1 MALRGKKACPAPSN
15 PDRPN
20 NLRDLAG
27 RLGIPY
33 DRARKLQQDRLSI
46 HTDGTYDIREAMEFD
61 RARRART
68 PGLESEAARTWN
80 DRLKKA
86 PALQAERDLAIS
98 LNLWIDIEGETILE
112 DAPRAD

>member
-33 DRARKLQQDRLSI
+33 DRARKLRQDGLSI
-46 HTDGTYDIREAMEFD
+46 QPDGTYDLVEARAFD
-61 RARRART
+61 RARRARS
-68 PGLESEAARTWN
+68 PGLETEGARTWN
-80 DRLKKA
+80 DRFKKA
-86 PALQAERDLAIS
+86 KALQAERDLAVS
-98 LNLWIDIEGETILE
+98 L
-112 DAPRAD
+112 